1 MKKIVTKL
9 KTQLRLWVQL
19 AFTALSNGYARGFA
33 RGGIYQ
39 GPLKKFCLPGL
50 NCYSCPGALGAC
62 PIGAMQAVLTGRSAD
77 FSFYVTGFLMVVGV
91 IAGRF
96 VCGWLCPFGLVQD
109 LLHRIPARKI
119 RKIPGDR
126 VLKKLRYAVLILLVL
141 ALPAL
146 VRDASGLGTPW
157 YCKWLCPS
165 GTLMGGIPL
174 LLTNPGL
181 RAAAGRLFS
190 WKMLVLLVFLG
201 LSVFVFRPFCRWFC
215 PLGAVYGLFNPVAL
229 YHYRV
234 EKESCIRCGRCQTA
248 CGLDIPAREKPNSP
262 DCIRCGQCL
271 KSCPTGAIRPCF
283 GPEKSNRKR

>member
-181 RAAAGRLFS
+181 RAAAGWLFS

-215 PLGAVYGLFNPVAL
+215 PLGAVYGLFHPVAL
-229 YHYRV
+229 HHYRV

-248 CGLDIPAREKPNSP
+248 CGLDIPAWEKPNSP